1 MIKHTALVTGG
12 SRGIGKAIAARLRE
26 SGVVVITPTRN
37 ELDLSA
43 NESIYKYVSQ
53 LDQNVDILINNAG
66 INILG
71 GINEISEDD
80 LLNTLQINLIAPMLL
95 TRGLVAGMISKNF
108 GRIINISSIWSVVSK
123 LQRIAY
129 TSAKSGLDGFTRSL
143 ALELAPHNILVN
155 SVAPGY
161 VNTELTKQNNPP
173 EEIERIANIIPLKRL
188 AEPEDIAELVL
199 FLSSDANRYMT
210 GQTVLIDGGY
220 TCQ

>member
-129 TSAKSGLDGFTRSL
+129 TSAK
-143 ALELAPHNILVN
+143 
-155 SVAPGY
+155 
-161 VNTELTKQNNPP
+161 
-173 EEIERIANIIPLKRL
+173 
-188 AEPEDIAELVL
+188 
-199 FLSSDANRYMT
+199 
-210 GQTVLIDGGY
+210 
-220 TCQ
+220 